1 MKKQSLFLFSLL
13 FSVILVAQS
22 PQRFSYQAVIRDA
35 QSALVKNTDIG
46 ARFSL
51 LQGSLNGEV
60 VYIETQTLHSN
71 SNGLITAEIG
81 AGTIVSGIFD
91 SIVWPDGPYFI
102 KSEFDPQG
110 GTNYTL
116 NTSSQLLSVPYAM
129 HANTAFMSKT
139 AENGLK
145 NGSVVGE
152 MLYWNGTM
160 WDKVQPGYFGQT
172 LVYCNGKP
180 NWGPCPEA
188 ISLTTHD
195 ATGIGS
201 NYAEVKITIH
211 RIPNFSYGTVSIYC
225 SKQPVPTLNDI
236 VFYASEFHDSIA
248 TSFMEN
254 LEMGTTYYVRSV
266 AWTMYGEVYGNIISF
281 TTSSTPTLVLGQK
294 YAGGNIFYLDGTG
307 QHGLTATINDYIVPN
322 PWGCFGTL
330 IGTGAQNSGVGYG
343 LSNTQ
348 AIINGCNEEYFAA
361 SSCSNL
367 YISYYNDWYLPT
379 VEELRLVFQNLI
391 DQNVPGFITDE
402 YWTSTEYDAS
412 KAYFLDNSTGQKKG
426 NKDIWKNFIGIRNF

>member
-1 MKKQSLFLFSLL
+1 MKKQTLFLFSLL
-13 FSVILVAQS
+13 ISVILVAQS

-60 VYIETQTLHSN
+60 VYIETQTFHSN

-91 SIVWPDGPYFI
+91 SIVWPEGPYFI

-129 HANTAFMSKT
+129 HANTAFTSKT

-145 NGSVVGE
+145 NGAVVGE
-152 MLYWNGTM
+152 MLYWNGTK
-160 WDKVQPGYFGQT
+160 WDKLQPGYFGQT

-188 ISLTTHD
+188 ISLTTHE
-195 ATGIGS
+195 ATGVGS
-201 NYAEVKITIH
+201 NYAEVKISIDV
-211 RIPNFSYGTVSIYC
+211 IPNFSMGNISVCY
-225 SKQPVPTLNDI
+225 SKQPVPTVNDMI
-236 VFYASEFHDSIA
+236 TIA
-248 TSFMEN
+248 TDYYDTIATCYLEN
-254 LEMGTTYYVRSV
+254 LEMGTTYYARST
-266 AWTMYGEVYGNIISF
+266 AWTNYGVAYGNITSF
-281 TTSSTPTLVLGQK
+281 TTSSTPTLVIGQK
-294 YAGGNIFYLDGTG
+294 YAGGNIIYLDGSG
-307 QHGLTATINDYIVPN
+307 QHGLTASGDNSNTA

-330 IGTGAQNSGVGYG
+330 IGSGAQNSAVGYG
-343 LSNTQ
+343 NTNSQ
-348 AIINGCNEEYFAA
+348 AIINGCNDPHFAA
-361 SSCSNL
+361 SVCTMINSG
-367 YISYYNDWYLPT
+367 YYYDWYLPT
-379 VEELRLVFQNLI
+379 VEELRLVFLNLI
-391 DQNVPGFITDE
+391 DENVPGFSTNG

-412 KAYFLDNSTGQKKG
+412 KAYFLDSSTGQKTAI
-426 NKDIWKNFIGIRNF
+426 KDAWKPVIGIRNF

>member
-1 MKKQSLFLFSLL
+1 MKKQFLFLFSL
-13 FSVILVAQS
+13 FISVILVAQS

-35 QSALVKNTDIG
+35 QSALVKNSTIG
-46 ARFSL
+46 ARFTL
-51 LQGSLNGEV
+51 LQGSLNGDAIYTE
-60 VYIETQTLHSN
+60 IQTVQSN

-81 AGTIVSGIFD
+81 SGTIVSGIFD
-91 SIVWPDGPYFI
+91 SIVWAEGPYFI
-102 KSEFDPQG
+102 NSEFDPQA

-145 NGSVVGE
+145 NGTVVGE
-152 MLYWNGTM
+152 MLYWNGAN

-180 NWGPCPEA
+180 TWGPCPEA
-188 ISLTTHD
+188 ISLTTQE

-201 NYAEVKITIH
+201 NYAEVKISTH
-211 RIPNFSYGTVSIYC
+211 TIPNFSYWSGSICC
-225 SKQPVPTLNDI
+225 SKLPVPTVNDI
-236 VFYASEFHDSIA
+236 VFIASEFHDSIS
-248 TSFMEN
+248 TCYLEN
-254 LEMGTTYYVRSV
+254 LEMGTTYYARSV
-266 AWTMYGEVYGNIISF
+266 AWTNYGQVYGNIISF

-307 QHGLTATINDYIVPN
+307 QHGLTASTDNTSAV

-330 IGTGAQNSGVGYG
+330 IGSGAQNSAVGYG
-343 LSNTQ
+343 HSNSQ
-348 AIINGCNEEYFAA
+348 AIINGCNDTYSAA
-361 SSCSNL
+361 SICTMIGSG
-367 YISYYNDWYLPT
+367 YYYDWYLPS

-391 DQNVPGFITDE
+391 DENVPSFSTNE
-402 YWTSTEYDAS
+402 YWTSTEYDAG
-412 KAYFLDNSTGQKKG
+412 KAYFLDSSTGQKTG
-426 NKDIWKNFIGIRNF
+426 IKDAWKYVVGIRNF

>member
-1 MKKQSLFLFSLL
+1 MKKQTLFLFSLL
-13 FSVILVAQS
+13 ISVILVAQS

-91 SIVWPDGPYFI
+91 SIVWPEGPYFI

-129 HANTAFMSKT
+129 HANTAFTSKT

-145 NGSVVGE
+145 NGAVVGE
-152 MLYWNGTM
+152 MLYWNGTK
-160 WDKVQPGYFGQT
+160 WDKLQPGYYGQT
-172 LVYCNGKP
+172 LVFCNGKP

-188 ISLTTHD
+188 ISLTTQE

-201 NYAEVKITIH
+201 NYAEVKISIDV
-211 RIPNFSYGTVSIYC
+211 IPNFSWGNVSICY
-225 SKQPVPTLNDI
+225 SKQPFPTVNDM
-236 VFYASEFHDSIA
+236 VTIA
-248 TSFMEN
+248 TNSNDTIAMCYLEN
-254 LEMGTTYYVRSV
+254 LEMGTTYYARST
-266 AWTMYGEVYGNIISF
+266 AWTYYGVAYGNIISF
-281 TTSSTPTLVLGQK
+281 TTSPTPTLVIGQR
-294 YAGGNIFYLDGTG
+294 YAGGYVIYLDGSG
-307 QHGLTATINDYIVPN
+307 QHGLTACDFINNTI
-322 PWGCFGTL
+322 WGCFGTL
-330 IGTGAQNSGVGYG
+330 IGSGAQNFAVGFG
-343 LSNTQ
+343 NTNSQ
-348 AIINGCNEEYFAA
+348 AILNGCNDTYSAA
-361 SSCSNL
+361 SFCTMINSG
-367 YISYYNDWYLPT
+367 YYHDWYLPS

-391 DQNVPGFITDE
+391 DENVPGFITDE

-412 KAYFLDNSTGQKKG
+412 KAYFLDSSTGQKTG
-426 NKDIWKNFIGIRNF
+426 NKDGYKLIIGIRNF